1 VTGNEQKNSISHS
14 FVVCWNQ
21 RLYNGFPWNCTLGIK
36 VSHDLSD
43 DRPDSFWHRA
53 VSFFCF
59 PNQGER
65 ILFNIILLNL
75 SMVFLSISGLIS
87 YPQAEEFLRVT
98 GILCF
103 SLGLLI
109 NAVCNAFL
117 VLWIISE
124 TSYGKQDSNNKLF
137 DEYLDAIIQAKL
149 LKYRN
154 KIRND

>member
-1 VTGNEQKNSISHS
+1 MNRKTLFRTLLLCVGIS
-14 FVVCWNQ
+14 
-21 RLYNGFPWNCTLGIK
+21 GFIMVSLGIVLL
-36 VSHDLSD
+36 VSKFPTTFLTIGLIV
-43 DRPDSFWHRA
+43 FGTGQL
-53 VSFFCF
+53 VFFCF

-65 ILFNIILLNL
+65 TLFNIILLNL

-154 KIRND
+154 KLRND

>member
-1 VTGNEQKNSISHS
+1 MNRKTLFRTLLLCVGIS
-14 FVVCWNQ
+14 
-21 RLYNGFPWNCTLGIK
+21 GFIMVSLGIVLL
-36 VSHDLSD
+36 VSKFPTTFLTIGLIV
-43 DRPDSFWHRA
+43 FGTGQL
-53 VSFFCF
+53 VFFCF

-75 SMVFLSISGLIS
+75 SMV
-87 YPQAEEFLRVT
+87 

-154 KIRND
+154 KLRND

>member
-1 VTGNEQKNSISHS
+1 MDSKTLFRTLLLCVGIS
-14 FVVCWNQ
+14 
-21 RLYNGFPWNCTLGIK
+21 GFIMVSLGIVLL
-36 VSHDLSD
+36 VSKFPTIFLTIGLIV
-43 DRPDSFWHRA
+43 FGTGQL
-53 VSFFCF
+53 VFFCF

-65 ILFNIILLNL
+65 VLFNTILLNL
-75 SMVFLSISGLIS
+75 SMVFLLISGLIS
-87 YPQAEEFLRVT
+87 YLQTEEYFRVT
-98 GILCF
+98 GTLCF

-109 NAVCNAFL
+109 NAACNVFL

-124 TSYGKQDSNNKLF
+124 TGSGKQDSNNKIL